1 MFSLIALIIKFY
13 ESAIE
18 NKLSFI
24 SVLVMSEIIN
34 KELGTDFT
42 VFSVVITAK

>member
-24 SVLVMSEIIN
+24 SVRLWV
-34 KELGTDFT
+34 KL
-42 VFSVVITAK
+42 